1 MCKIVVLIPT
11 HLSNVNQL
19 ESLERCLNS
28 LILQTY
34 KIDIYISISY
44 ENDIYKA
51 YFLDN
56 IYNKFKNNCNFIF
69 NTLRLYQMEH
79 LYNLFNIIKNKYDLI
94 LFCDDDDY
102 YLKERVENF
111 YIYIENIG
119 MENISGIREIYN
131 DPEPCQMFEYWQYGL
146 TNKTLLDFFHI
157 FELYKKLELFK
168 HKFADMYLSR
178 YLSISQ
184 KNKNYINMQCAKNT
198 RLYIYDYDNINS
210 ITNTIEYNILTRY
223 YDNIILKIICYTSS
237 INNYNDI
244 LEKNNNQDI
253 DLYRLLDNNPNVLYR
268 FLDNNKDKE
277 LKSIYTFCKILYNS

>member
-1 MCKIVVLIPT
+1 MYKIVVLIPT

-111 YIYIENIG
+111 YICIENIG

-131 DPEPCQMFEYWQYGL
+131 DPEPCEMFEYWQYGL

-184 KNKNYINMQCAKNT
+184 KNKNYINMIFDKNT

-223 YDNIILKIICYTSS
+223 YDNIILKIICYSSS

-244 LEKNNNQDI
+244 LEKYNNQDI
-253 DLYRLLDNNPNVLYR
+253 DLYRLLGNNSNDLYR
-268 FLDNNKDKE
+268 LLDNNKDKE